1 MDQCRNSRS
10 ELLPIVAGVVEVIP
24 NRLQI
29 FELFIPKAFI
39 TDFFI
44 PQKKKN
50 MAEGRKLPNY
60 GELLVWI
67 ILWFRMAT
75 IQIFSTVVFW
85 INNTIDPSDMAIYH
99 LSDILPWNHFKYLLK
114 ALNITEKKPS
124 YKYSFWELRQIT
136 YA

>member
-10 ELLPIVAGVVEVIP
+10 ELLPIVVGVVDVIP
-24 NRLQI
+24 NCLHI

-39 TDFFI
+39 KDFFI

-50 MAEGRKLPNY
+50 MAEGRKLLNY

-75 IQIFSTVVFW
+75 IQIFSTVVFGSTTQLIPLIW
-85 INNTIDPSDMAIYH
+85 LYTTLVTYCLGTTS
-99 LSDILPWNHFKYLLK
+99 
-114 ALNITEKKPS
+114 NI
-124 YKYSFWELRQIT
+124 F
-136 YA
+136 

>member
-10 ELLPIVAGVVEVIP
+10 ELLPIVVGVVDVIP
-24 NRLQI
+24 NCLHI

-39 TDFFI
+39 KDFFI

-50 MAEGRKLPNY
+50 MAEGRKLLNY

-75 IQIFSTVVFW
+75 IQVFQHCGFW
-85 INNTIDPSDMAIYH
+85 INSTIDPFDMAIYH
-99 LSDILPWNHFKYLLK
+99 LSDILPWTHFKYILK
-114 ALNITEKKPS
+114 ALNITGKKTHHTS
-124 YKYSFWELRQIT
+124 ILFGS
-136 YA
+136 